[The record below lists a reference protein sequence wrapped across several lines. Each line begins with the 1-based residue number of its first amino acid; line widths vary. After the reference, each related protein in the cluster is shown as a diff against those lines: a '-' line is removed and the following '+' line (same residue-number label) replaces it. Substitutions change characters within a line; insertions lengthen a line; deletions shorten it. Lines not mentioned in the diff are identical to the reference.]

1 MGKEK
6 RPWFIP
12 PIWLLIIMLG
22 AGTFGSDL
30 VYHALTN
37 GTWLFGLLGLS
48 LLLLA
53 VLVLGTPLA
62 YARYLRKTLST
73 RE

>member
-1 MGKEK
+1 MRKEK

-12 PIWLLIIMLG
+12 PVWLTVIMLVSG
-22 AGTFGSDL
+22 IFGMDL
-30 VYHALTN
+30 VYHAFTN
-37 GTWLFGLLGLS
+37 GTWLYGLLGLS

-62 YARYLRKTLST
+62 YAFVLRKAISHK
-73 RE
+73 R